1 MYLRGDKLNCKETFI
16 VHKKKS
22 ETDYFHDNFEITYT
36 EELPGISLDF
46 EDEYEDSYP
55 TSADD
60 YKRVAGHPRRKE
72 SKTPDRSYRDKKST
86 DSRRYSSR
94 NSASERT
101 PASELASP
109 LRTPMRA
116 GTKLVEKIVSILL
129 RLAPVVMSIFI
140 ILLTLFVIWTEHS
153 AYGELSLITSEENL
167 TLAFYLT
174 VGAVILLWEI
184 GSFFFVLGG
193 VWTKTGRG
201 ITFFIMIYAGSYIT
215 SLFFGL
221 IPEGIAILDG
231 IRGGLQMYASLY
243 PRLFTPCLLG
253 IITCIFQKISK

>member
-1 MYLRGDKLNCKETFI
+1 M
-16 VHKKKS
+16 HKKKS
-22 ETDYFHDNFEITYT
+22 ETDYFDDNFEITYT

-46 EDEYEDSYP
+46 EDEYEDSYH

-60 YKRVAGHPRRKE
+60 CKRVSGRQRRKE
-72 SKTPDRSYRDKKST
+72 PKTPDRAYRDKNPAG
-86 DSRRYSSR
+86 SRRYSSR
-94 NSASERT
+94 SSTPRQAS
-101 PASELASP
+101 ASELASP
-109 LRTPMRA
+109 LRAPMRA
-116 GTKLVEKIVSILL
+116 GTKLVEKIVSVVL
-129 RLAPVVMSIFI
+129 RLAPVVMSILI
-140 ILLTLFVIWTEHS
+140 ILLTLFVVWTEHS
-153 AYGELSLITSEENL
+153 AYGELSMITTEENL

-221 IPEGIAILDG
+221 IPEGVAILDG

>member
-1 MYLRGDKLNCKETFI
+1 M
-16 VHKKKS
+16 HKKKS
-22 ETDYFHDNFEITYT
+22 ETDYFDDNFEITYT
-36 EELPGISLDF
+36 EELPEISLDF
-46 EDEYEDSYP
+46 EDEYEDSYQFP
-55 TSADD
+55 AED
-60 YKRVAGHPRRKE
+60 YEREYRRPRRKAQNP
-72 SKTPDRSYRDKKST
+72 PDWTYHDKKSA

-116 GTKLVEKIVSILL
+116 GTKLVEKIVSVVL
-129 RLAPVVMSIFI
+129 RLAPVVMSILI
-140 ILLTLFVIWTEHS
+140 ILLTLFVVWTEHS
-153 AYGELSLITSEENL
+153 AYGELSMITTEENL

-201 ITFFIMIYAGSYIT
+201 ITFFIIIYAGSYIT

-221 IPEGIAILDG
+221 IPEGVAILDG

-253 IITCIFQKISK
+253 IVTCIFQKISR